1 MDIIA
6 AFHNAHENVE
16 AYEHRNRVKLPADI
30 AEMLT
35 VSTMQDKE
43 ALEGSHESAGDAE
56 IAKSLDPKLGGKNPM
71 AQRII
76 EAVEK
81 SYDVTMEDAEALLQV
96 IKENQIPV
104 RFDSPFGANE
114 QENQ

>member
-1 MDIIA
+1 
-6 AFHNAHENVE
+6 
-16 AYEHRNRVKLPADI
+16 
-30 AEMLT
+30 
-35 VSTMQDKE
+35 MQDKE
-43 ALEGSHESAGDAE
+43 ALEGSHESAGDTE
-56 IAKSLDPKLGGKNPM
+56 IAKSLDPKLAGKNPM

-76 EAVEK
+76 EAVEQ